1 MRETLSGQWF
11 LLQLEPLSAYQS
23 RMHAIIGSGS
33 GENKK
38 VLFKGCRGKS
48 GSLFLLDEFSIFNVA
63 MFNVQVCSH

>member
-23 RMHAIIGSGS
+23 RMRAIIGSGS

-38 VLFKGCRGKS
+38 SSF
-48 GSLFLLDEFSIFNVA
+48 
-63 MFNVQVCSH
+63 